1 MDYVIIKEK
10 GNDIKETTTKGK
22 NMGPN
27 SVVRNT
33 IIRMVEVTNTTNRI
47 DLRVRRNT

>member
-1 MDYVIIKEK
+1 M
-10 GNDIKETTTKGK
+10 GNNNAIKETTTKGK
-22 NMGPN
+22 NMTPK

-33 IIRMVEVTNTTNRI
+33 IIRVVEVTNAINGT

>member
-1 MDYVIIKEK
+1 MGTD
-10 GNDIKETTTKGK
+10 NAIKETTTKGK
-22 NMGPN
+22 NMIPK

-33 IIRMVEVTNTTNRI
+33 IIRMVEVTDATNRI